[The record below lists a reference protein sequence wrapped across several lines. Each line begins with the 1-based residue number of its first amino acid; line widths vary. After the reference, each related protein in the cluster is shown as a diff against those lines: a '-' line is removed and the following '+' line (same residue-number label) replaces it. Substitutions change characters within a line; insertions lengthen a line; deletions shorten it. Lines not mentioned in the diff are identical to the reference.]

1 MFESVCAEESVCLK
15 LWWIF
20 ARYACLYILL
30 YICICAG
37 EKEGV
42 GGYSWAELLHWDVSF
57 YLPLSSRTG
66 TATCPNCKEDERI
79 KELEFGCDC
88 NEEISAL
95 TASIFGAFWITPH
108 ANTQEIMKNQTLV
121 DWLVV
126 SGGIHF
132 EPDWESKNEM
142 KIEESGKRMGIKKCK
157 GRKPLWD
164 NLALCIEHL
173 LKLLIIDMTEKI
185 NIQHSVLISA
195 YFCSEHICANRRDLY
210 VLSH

>member
-1 MFESVCAEESVCLK
+1 MITAAQRSIKPETLSAIIKMIKMALCLHLFVQNSLC
-15 LWWIF
+15 LWNYDGYLLAMLVYTYCYI
-20 ARYACLYILL
+20 YAFVQVRKGGL
-30 YICICAG
+30 
-37 EKEGV
+37 
-42 GGYSWAELLHWDVSF
+42 GGYCWAELLHWDMSL
-57 YLPLSSRTG
+57 YLPLSSKTG

-88 NEEISAL
+88 NEKISAL

-142 KIEESGKRMGIKKCK
+142 KIEESEKGWVERNVSVESHCGI
-157 GRKPLWD
+157 
-164 NLALCIEHL
+164 I
-173 LKLLIIDMTEKI
+173 
-185 NIQHSVLISA
+185 
-195 YFCSEHICANRRDLY
+195 
-210 VLSH
+210 

>member
-1 MFESVCAEESVCLK
+1 MFESVCAEESVCVK

-20 ARYACLYILL
+20 ARYVCR
-30 YICICAG
+30 YICIYAG

-42 GGYSWAELLHWDVSF
+42 GGYCWAELLHWDVSF

-79 KELEFGCDC
+79 KEFEFGCDC

-142 KIEESGKRMGIKKCK
+142 KIEESGKRMII
-157 GRKPLWD
+157 GRD
-164 NLALCIEHL
+164 NLALCKEHL

-185 NIQHSVLISA
+185 NIQHGVLISA

>member
-1 MFESVCAEESVCLK
+1 M
-15 LWWIF
+15 
-20 ARYACLYILL
+20 
-30 YICICAG
+30 
-37 EKEGV
+37 
-42 GGYSWAELLHWDVSF
+42 SF

-95 TASIFGAFWITPH
+95 TASIFGAFWITLH

-132 EPDWESKNEM
+132 EPD
-142 KIEESGKRMGIKKCK
+142 
-157 GRKPLWD
+157 
-164 NLALCIEHL
+164 
-173 LKLLIIDMTEKI
+173 
-185 NIQHSVLISA
+185 
-195 YFCSEHICANRRDLY
+195 
-210 VLSH
+210 